1 MTRRIKWAGDEDV
14 YDSDS
19 DDDGAV
25 AGGGAMAVDG
35 QYGNNGEA
43 GAAPK
48 LSKKGNFCDLVWV
61 GTAARSKYCDDHDP
75 SLFIV
80 VAHDD

>member
-1 MTRRIKWAGDEDV
+1 
-14 YDSDS
+14 
-19 DDDGAV
+19 
-25 AGGGAMAVDG
+25 MAVDG